1 MSADLV
7 RYARDI
13 EDARAKVA
21 EAQLQYSRGGSV
33 DAVNRANRQLA
44 DAHEAY
50 DSCTDGRVPDQR

>member
-21 EAQLQYSRGGSV
+21 EAQLKYSRGAGV
-33 DAVNRANRQLA
+33 DVINRANRQLA
-44 DAHEAY
+44 DAHDAY
-50 DSCTDGRVPDQR
+50 RECSGNRVPDQR